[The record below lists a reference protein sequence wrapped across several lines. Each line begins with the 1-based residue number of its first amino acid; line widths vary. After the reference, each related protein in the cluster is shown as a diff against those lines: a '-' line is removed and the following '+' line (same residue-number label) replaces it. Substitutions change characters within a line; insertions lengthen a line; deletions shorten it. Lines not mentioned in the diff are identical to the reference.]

1 MVKIDIECSNA
12 VSDQV
17 ERCGRVLGDIDA
29 EIKGGLQ
36 EMLIDFVFGLVEAE
50 DHDAVRII
58 VVLAQLQG
66 LHV

>member
-36 EMLIDFVFGLVEAE
+36 EMLIDLIFGLFKAE
-50 DHDAVRII
+50 DHHAVRII